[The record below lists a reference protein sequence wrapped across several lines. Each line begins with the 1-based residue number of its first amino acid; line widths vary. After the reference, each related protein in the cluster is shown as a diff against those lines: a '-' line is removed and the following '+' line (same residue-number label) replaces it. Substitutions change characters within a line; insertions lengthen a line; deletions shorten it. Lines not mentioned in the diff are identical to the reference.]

1 LVHKRISNESRQH
14 SAIKLL
20 FAMFVVNKHNDE
32 ILFLSGSNHISTT
45 DQEADEG
52 EAGKCPYYNTVDKK
66 KTGIER
72 PCYKS
77 VIPVFE
83 RCKRGCFFRDAPIIG
98 IGQLVLF

>member
-66 KTGIER
+66 KKLG
-72 PCYKS
+72 S
-77 VIPVFE
+77 
-83 RCKRGCFFRDAPIIG
+83 RGLATNQSYPYLNAAKGGAFLEMH
-98 IGQLVLF
+98 Q